1 MKEEVGLLVGYG
13 IVLGQ
18 QVNETCCSVRCH
30 GSEGELTVWGREN
43 DLSLWHEVKW
53 SEGERWLL
61 MTCHC
66 IPPLCPSVVSM
77 VTVSTP
83 MTL

>member
-30 GSEGELTVWGREN
+30 GSEGELTVWRREK
-43 DLSLWHEVKW
+43 DLSRWHEVKW
-53 SEGERWLL
+53 REGESY
-61 MTCHC
+61 CG
-66 IPPLCPSVVSM
+66 
-77 VTVSTP
+77 
-83 MTL
+83 